1 MRYFLGI
8 LFVIRLCIF
17 FRLIARCLS
26 LFKPFFFHVL
36 FFFIFFLGALHP
48 AEISL
53 ALSVTLQFE
62 HFEVQSNLDVL
73 CVGLR
78 FSLHFLI
85 FPAFFSVCPVPVLWC
100 FATRFLLQLFQQ
112 SAVQL
117 LLCFVRASEESI
129 RGGTTRCWE
138 CWGNRHL

>member
-1 MRYFLGI
+1 MVSCSSLG
-8 LFVIRLCIF
+8 CAF
-17 FRLIARCLS
+17 FSGLS
-26 LFKPFFFHVL
+26 LAVCLYSSYSFFMFS
-36 FFFIFFLGALHP
+36 FFFIFFLGALHS

-73 CVGLR
+73 CVSLR